1 MCSDLLS
8 VSMLVSQWDT
18 VGSHDLIYIPE
29 QCGSK
34 SSVSVSYPGFIA
46 RIRAL
51 IGGQFLTFV
60 PAVDKSGI
68 CRKADSW
75 SVHHGG
81 GFCLEDDG

>member
-8 VSMLVSQWDT
+8 VSMLVSQWDM

-29 QCGSK
+29 LRGSK

-60 PAVDKSGI
+60 PAVAL
-68 CRKADSW
+68 RA
-75 SVHHGG
+75 
-81 GFCLEDDG
+81 GFVEKLILGLRITARAFA